1 MINVNNIN
9 SFNFNNIN
17 LINSGI
23 QINNNI
29 QIINNFYDINSVRL
43 GLQLQNQLINIY
55 NQALGANN
63 AILSLGN
70 SMIFTDNNNEL
81 RLILMLL
88 LNILLSSL
96 YNSQNNYNL
105 YNYNPY
111 NYNPLYGSYP
121 QNYIDQNYQ
130 DYQNYY
136 EPNYY
141 DNYGN
146 YNYDDLNYI
155 SESSQFSNSVNN
167 QNTTHNSNTQRVGDS
182 NVRRGGSSSGSSGNS
197 SNSVSN
203 RAGSKETSEET
214 YYHGKRTKIEG
225 NTYYDKDG
233 DGQRILYKR
242 GNSFASVGI
251 GAKVEEAENGMGRK
265 ARVSAKGTVQA
276 DVGNDSG
283 IKVEGEGY
291 IEAGAWA
298 EGEGFTFGSTRRVNK
313 EGNDYIVYRQGVSGS
328 AGLGVS
334 FGARGA
340 FSVYNGYDSITA
352 EVDISKGLE
361 FSNGKKG
368 AIGAGI
374 EAQRGA
380 ALNTNNWLL
389 EFWGAFGLDIGDI
402 IGLAEHMSGKLANV
416 PVLGKVLKLIGN
428 IGKLGK
434 IGSLLADYGLRISL
448 SGKVQLD
455 EAANQSKQE
464 IKSEADKIF
473 NQELNQMKQQTVN
486 DLKQNKKVSK
496 SEIQNKAQEIKNKR
510 NELYKK
516 ALLKAWNSKQHVV
529 KQKLK
534 TEARNRL
541 TNILPKFARELINNR
556 IAPLIHSSLSSVP
569 RSVRDGIIN
578 VLQLAG
584 RAGTFIDNSLLLI
597 TFMKPIEN
605 VINEVKVTDFFKDLK

>member
-29 QIINNFYDINSVRL
+29 QIINNFYDINSIRL

-88 LNILLSSL
+88 LNILLTSL
-96 YNSQNNYNL
+96 YNSQKNYNP

-136 EPNYY
+136 DPNYY

-146 YNYDDLNYI
+146 YNYDDLNYV
-155 SESSQFSNSVNN
+155 SQSSQFSNSVSNP
-167 QNTTHNSNTQRVGDS
+167 NTTHNSNTQRVG
-182 NVRRGGSSSGSSGNS
+182 NS
-197 SNSVSN
+197 SVSN
-203 RAGSKETSEET
+203 RAGSKETSDET

-251 GAKVEEAENGMGRK
+251 GSKAEEVEHGIGGKAK
-265 ARVSAKGTVQA
+265 VSAKGTVQA
-276 DVGNDSG
+276 DVGNGSG
-283 IKVEGEGY
+283 IKVEGEAYVEG
-291 IEAGAWA
+291 GVWA
-298 EGEGFTFGSTRRVNK
+298 EGEASLGRTRRVSK
-313 EGNDYIVYRQGVSGS
+313 EGNDYIVYKQGVSAS
-328 AGLGVS
+328 AGAGVS
-334 FGARGA
+334 AGVRGA
-340 FSVYNGYDSITA
+340 VSVYNGYDSITG
-352 EVDISKGLE
+352 EVDVSKGI
-361 FSNGKKG
+361 SGMS
-368 AIGAGI
+368 AGI
-374 EAQRGA
+374 EFQKGA

-389 EFWGAFGLDIGDI
+389 EFGGAFGLDIGDI
-402 IGLAEHMSGKLANV
+402 LQFI
-416 PVLGKVLKLIGN
+416 PVAGPIA
-428 IGKLGK
+428 K
-434 IGSLLADYGLRISL
+434 ILEFGFRISL
-448 SGKVQLD
+448 SGKVQLH

-486 DLKQNKKVSK
+486 DLKQNNKVSK

-516 ALLKAWNSKQHVV
+516 ALLKAWNSKQHEV

-534 TEARNRL
+534 TEARNRM
-541 TNILPKFARELINNR
+541 TNILPKFARELVNNR
-556 IAPLIHSSLSSVP
+556 IAPLINSSLSSLP
-569 RSVRDGIIN
+569 GFVRNGIIRA
-578 VLQLAG
+578 LQASG
-584 RAGTFIDNSLLLI
+584 QVNSFIANMLI
-597 TFMKPIEN
+597 LPDYIILMER
-605 VINEVKVTDFFKDLK
+605 VINEVKVTDFFKDVK

>member
-1 MINVNNIN
+1 MININNIN
-9 SFNFNNIN
+9 SFNFNNINNIN

-29 QIINNFYDINSVRL
+29 QIINNFYDINLIRS

-88 LNILLSSL
+88 LNILLTSL
-96 YNSQNNYNL
+96 YNSQN
-105 YNYNPY
+105 

-121 QNYIDQNYQ
+121 QNYLDQNYQ

-146 YNYDDLNYI
+146 YNYNDLNYI

-167 QNTTHNSNTQRVGDS
+167 QNTTHNSNTQRVGNG
-182 NVRRGGSSSGSSGNS
+182 NVRRGGSSSGSSG
-197 SNSVSN
+197 NSVSN

-233 DGQRILYKR
+233 DRQRILYKR

-251 GAKVEEAENGMGRK
+251 GSKVEGVENGIGGK

-276 DVGNDSG
+276 DVGNGSG
-283 IKVEGEGY
+283 IKVEGEAY
-291 IEAGAWA
+291 IEGGVWA
-298 EGEGFTFGSTRRVNK
+298 EGEASLGRTRRVSK
-313 EGNDYIVYRQGVSGS
+313 EGNDYIVYKQGISAS
-328 AGLGVS
+328 AGAGV
-334 FGARGA
+334 FAGVRGA
-340 FSVYNGYDSITA
+340 VSVYNGYDSITA
-352 EVDISKGLE
+352 EVDVSKGI
-361 FSNGKKG
+361 SGMS
-368 AIGAGI
+368 ASI

-389 EFWGAFGLDIGDI
+389 EFGGAFGLDIGAI
-402 IGLAEHMSGKLANV
+402 LQFI
-416 PVLGKVLKLIGN
+416 PVAGPIA
-428 IGKLGK
+428 K
-434 IGSLLADYGLRISL
+434 ILEFGFRISL
-448 SGKVQLD
+448 SGKVQLH
-455 EAANQSKQE
+455 EVANQSKQE

-516 ALLKAWNSKQHVV
+516 ALLKAWNSKQHQV

-534 TEARNRL
+534 TEAKNRM
-541 TNILPKFARELINNR
+541 TNILPKFARELINNK
-556 IAPLIHSSLSSVP
+556 IAPLINSSLSSVP
-569 RSVRDGIIN
+569 GFVRNGIIAALKASSQIQSFIAN
-578 VLQLAG
+578 TLILA
-584 RAGTFIDNSLLLI
+584 N
-597 TFMKPIEN
+597 FMGPIER
-605 VINEVKVTDFFKDLK
+605 VINEVKVTDFFKDVK